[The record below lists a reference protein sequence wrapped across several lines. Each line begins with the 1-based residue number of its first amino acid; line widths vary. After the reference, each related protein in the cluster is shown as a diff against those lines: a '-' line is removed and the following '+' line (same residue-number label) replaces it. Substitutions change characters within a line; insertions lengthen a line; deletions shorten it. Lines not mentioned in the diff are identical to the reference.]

1 MTIKNA
7 IWLYFFLW
15 FFEGALRKWFLPGL
29 ATPLLIVR
37 DPVAIYILYRAFKDQ
52 IDYINNYVRI
62 GVVCTIVSLIL
73 TLMIGHGNLTVAIF
87 GARIMFLH
95 FPLMFLIGNV
105 LTKKDLIKMGHAI
118 LVLTPLLT
126 VILALQFYSPQ
137 SAWINVGVGGEG
149 SSGFAGAMDYFR
161 PSGTFSFISG
171 PALFLPLSAVF
182 IVYFWLH
189 TEYCSKILLYISTI
203 SLIIATPITIS
214 RSCVFAIAL
223 VLIFAFIGSLSN
235 QKNVIRVFQT
245 FLILGVVLFVVK
257 GAPIFKTG
265 SEAFSSRLEV
275 ATQVEARGDGGIL
288 DGIYYRIILGN
299 LEPIVEA
306 FNQPMFGGDLGM
318 GTNAGAMLLSGNAA
332 FLIAEGELA
341 RVIGESGIVI
351 GLILVGLRLKL
362 AISLFSKSF
371 SKTKQNVILPW
382 LLYSIVGFTFVQGQ
396 LGQPTQLGFMVIVGG
411 FLLASLKEELV

>member
-37 DPVAIYILYRAFKDQ
+37 DPVALYILYKAFKEQ
-52 IDYINNYVRI
+52 IVYVNNYVRI
-62 GVVCTIVSLIL
+62 GFVCTIISLIV
-73 TLMIGHGNLTVAIF
+73 TLMIGHGNLMVALY
-87 GARIMFLH
+87 GARIMFIH
-95 FPLMFLIGNV
+95 FPMMFVIGSV
-105 LTKKDLIKMGHAI
+105 LTKRDIIKMGHAI
-118 LVLTPLLT
+118 LVLTPILT
-126 VILALQFYSPQ
+126 IILAFQFYSPQ

-171 PALFLPLSAVF
+171 PALFLPLSCVF
-182 IVYFWLH
+182 IVYFWLN
-189 TEYCSKILLYISTI
+189 TEYCSKILLYTSTI

-223 VLIFAFIGSLSN
+223 VLVFVFIGSLSN
-235 QKNVIRVFQT
+235 SKNVIRLFQT
-245 FLILGVVLFVVK
+245 FLIVGVVLFVVK
-257 GAPIFKTG
+257 GTPIFKTG
-265 SEAFSSRLEV
+265 SEAFSSRLDV
-275 ATQVEARGDGGIL
+275 ATQVEAKGDGGIL
-288 DGIYYRIILGN
+288 DGIYNRIILGN
-299 LEPIVEA
+299 LAPILEV
-306 FNQPMFGGDLGM
+306 FDQPMFSGDLGM
-318 GTNAGAMLLSGNAA
+318 GTNAGAMLLSGNST

-362 AISLFSKSF
+362 SISLFSKSF
-371 SKTKQNVILPW
+371 AKTKQNMILPW

-411 FLLASLKEELV
+411 FLLASVKESV